1 MRVADIITLIEQQGE
16 QISIILSAF
25 RDRQITSR
33 EVIELVIEFLFER
46 FHKEESQA
54 CATAQ

>member
-1 MRVADIITLIEQQGE
+1 MNVAKLIALIEQGSE
-16 QISIILSAF
+16 QMVIVLSAF

>member
-1 MRVADIITLIEQQGE
+1 MRVASIITLIEQQSE

-25 RDRQITSR
+25 RDRHITSK
-33 EVIELVIEFLFER
+33 EVIELIVEFLLER
-46 FHKEESQA
+46 FHKEENQ